1 MIMAFIQ
8 LFIHIYQLEHM
19 HINILTLLPPS
30 IIIVS
35 CCLPFPKASRLWR
48 YIVTTDFSLPKFPE
62 VFFMSECVS
71 SSGHSFKTSSHM
83 DIGYIFTF
91 IFF

>member
-1 MIMAFIQ
+1 MAFIQ

-35 CCLPFPKASRLWR
+35 CCLPFPKASRL
-48 YIVTTDFSLPKFPE
+48 
-62 VFFMSECVS
+62 
-71 SSGHSFKTSSHM
+71 
-83 DIGYIFTF
+83 
-91 IFF
+91 